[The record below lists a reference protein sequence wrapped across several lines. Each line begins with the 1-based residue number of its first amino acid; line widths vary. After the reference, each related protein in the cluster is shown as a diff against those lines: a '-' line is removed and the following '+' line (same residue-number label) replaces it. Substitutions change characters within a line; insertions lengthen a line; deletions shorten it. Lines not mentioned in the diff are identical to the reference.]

1 MPELAE
7 VQTVVD
13 TLKGLIKDKCIRD
26 IDIYYPRIIEGDIE
40 SFKKR
45 FLSMEF
51 WKVLQMGLN
60 TAIKRRS
67 FKQVKKKLLTPIP
80 N

>member
-40 SFKKR
+40 SFKKMY
-45 FLSMEF
+45 L
-51 WKVLQMGLN
+51 
-60 TAIKRRS
+60 
-67 FKQVKKKLLTPIP
+67 
-80 N
+80 